1 MNSNSRTKKRN
12 RKSRRRVENRSSK
25 YRYQGRDGIM
35 TFDIMADG
43 CFKGQYD
50 YKYNPLFH
58 WDERDAK
65 KSLIEAYPSFKYMEI
80 ELIPLTKSDN
90 RIQPTEHRF
99 SNYRKKP
106 VLNPFSILD
115 RKEALW
121 EER

>member
-1 MNSNSRTKKRN
+1 
-12 RKSRRRVENRSSK
+12 
-25 YRYQGRDGIM
+25 M

-58 WDERDAK
+58 LDERDAK

-80 ELIPLTKSDN
+80 ELIPLTKTDN

-106 VLNPFSILD
+106 VLHPFSIFD

-121 EER
+121 EEW